1 MLGAPHF
8 HCAEDLAAEIE
19 AAVTRMRALMQR
31 SRDLLNAS
39 PPDAFLGRPTH
50 ALVPLPHQDGK
61 SEPKNPAE
69 VERSF

>member
-8 HCAEDLAAEIE
+8 HCAKDLAAEIE

-39 PPDAFLGRPTH
+39 PPDTFLGRPRH
-50 ALVPLPHQDGK
+50 ALVPLPHQDSK
-61 SEPKNPAE
+61 SGPKNPAD